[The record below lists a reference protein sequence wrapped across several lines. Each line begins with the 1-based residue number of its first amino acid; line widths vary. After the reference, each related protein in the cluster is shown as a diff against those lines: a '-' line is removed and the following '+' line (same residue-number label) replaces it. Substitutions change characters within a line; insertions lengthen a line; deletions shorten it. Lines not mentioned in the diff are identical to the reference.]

1 MLRKFSEAEHCDQLC
16 EMRFGISFK
25 LSNLCRYFQLLA
37 VLASCADSPTKLINM
52 ESFIDKRVMKS
63 FNSGESDARIS
74 NKKSGNKV
82 FCLA

>member
-16 EMRFGISFK
+16 EMRFGISFQ

-52 ESFIDKRVMKS
+52 ESFINEWVMKS
-63 FNSGESDARIS
+63 LNSGESDARIS

-82 FCLA
+82 FGLA